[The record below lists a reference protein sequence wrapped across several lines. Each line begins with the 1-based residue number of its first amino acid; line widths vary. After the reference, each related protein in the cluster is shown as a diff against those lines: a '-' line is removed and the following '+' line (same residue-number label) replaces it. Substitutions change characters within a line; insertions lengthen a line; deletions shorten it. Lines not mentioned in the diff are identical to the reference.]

1 MRLAFI
7 CAALEPGRDG
17 VGDYTRLLAG
27 ELIRQGHDSVIVSL
41 NDTHILTILSE
52 RQTIENISVPVLRLP
67 GRLAWSRRV
76 AEARGWLDAF
86 QPDWTSLQFVPFGF
100 HPKGFCFGLG
110 KSLATINAKKPWHIM
125 FHELWVGL
133 GRNPSVK
140 HRLWGTAQR
149 AIIKNLVHRLRPQA
163 IHTQAEPYRMALD
176 REHIGSSILPLFGNI
191 PLTPG
196 GAWED
201 LLESKLARRGVQPGR
216 NNFYLAGVFGAVHP
230 EWDVE
235 MAVKTISPLIAK
247 QQKRLAVVFFGKSR
261 LDEAAV
267 GRLNNQL
274 QGRAEIV
281 WLGEQPPAVVSRM
294 MQTLDLG
301 LATSPVQLIQKSG
314 SVVAMLEHGLP
325 VLVTRSDGPSGR
337 LPSTPETNGL
347 EILTPEKFESLRE
360 LPARKHVTP
369 PIPNVGRTVDALLK
383 AFHKA

>member
-1 MRLAFI
+1 
-7 CAALEPGRDG
+7 
-17 VGDYTRLLAG
+17 
-27 ELIRQGHDSVIVSL
+27 
-41 NDTHILTILSE
+41 
-52 RQTIENISVPVLRLP
+52 
-67 GRLAWSRRV
+67 
-76 AEARGWLDAF
+76 
-86 QPDWTSLQFVPFGF
+86 
-100 HPKGFCFGLG
+100 
-110 KSLATINAKKPWHIM
+110 
-125 FHELWVGL
+125 
-133 GRNPSVK
+133 
-140 HRLWGTAQR
+140 
-149 AIIKNLVHRLRPQA
+149 
-163 IHTQAEPYRMALD
+163 
-176 REHIGSSILPLFGNI
+176 
-191 PLTPG
+191 
-196 GAWED
+196 
-201 LLESKLARRGVQPGR
+201 
-216 NNFYLAGVFGAVHP
+216 
-230 EWDVE
+230 
-235 MAVKTISPLIAK
+235 VKTISPLIAK